1 MIRRKDLMPITQG
14 DKKVIRGWVMYD
26 WSNSVFQLTI
36 TTAIFPLYYNAI
48 TSDGNGHIVTFFGAE
63 VINTVLYSWAMA
75 SAFLLVAIL
84 SPLLS
89 SIADYTGRRKAFMK
103 VFTWIGAI
111 SCSSL
116 FFFDKEHIELG
127 VLSFS
132 LGTFGYAGS
141 IVFYNSFLPV
151 IARKEDHD
159 RISAHGYAMGYLGGV
174 VLLLLQL
181 MVIQKPGW
189 FGIPAGSDLQ
199 FRLAFLPLA
208 FGG

>member
-1 MIRRKDLMPITQG
+1 
-14 DKKVIRGWVMYD
+14 
-26 WSNSVFQLTI
+26 
-36 TTAIFPLYYNAI
+36 
-48 TSDGNGHIVTFFGAE
+48 
-63 VINTVLYSWAMA
+63 
-75 SAFLLVAIL
+75 
-84 SPLLS
+84 
-89 SIADYTGRRKAFMK
+89 MK

-116 FFFDKEHIELG
+116 FFFAKEHIELG

-199 FRLAFLPLA
+199 FRLAFLTVGIWWIGFSQITFRRLPKYIYKKG
-208 FGG
+208 FVDYWK